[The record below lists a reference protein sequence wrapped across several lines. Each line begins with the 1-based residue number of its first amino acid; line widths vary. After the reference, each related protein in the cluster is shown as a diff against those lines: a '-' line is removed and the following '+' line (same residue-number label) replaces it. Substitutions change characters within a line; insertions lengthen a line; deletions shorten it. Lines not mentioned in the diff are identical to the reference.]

1 MLSFSFLLLFSG
13 PRGVEP
19 LEACLSLLLGQ
30 AKRLFLSRTNHDL
43 FTILYI
49 LNSAA
54 LQFNSLYNLSNKVV
68 QDLVMSE
75 ISLILVLQ
83 IKTSKFFND
92 MAKVSKKSE
101 IINAFDGIFFVLDK
115 FDSIL
120 SSVIGLQLLREQLHP
135 QFR

>member
-1 MLSFSFLLLFSG
+1 
-13 PRGVEP
+13 
-19 LEACLSLLLGQ
+19 
-30 AKRLFLSRTNHDL
+30 
-43 FTILYI
+43 
-49 LNSAA
+49 
-54 LQFNSLYNLSNKVV
+54 
-68 QDLVMSE
+68 MSE